1 MTRFL
6 LDTGIASDY
15 INRRRGVVD
24 RAREAVTQGH
34 RIGIAV
40 PVLAELAAGIEKS
53 QSRERNMQLLKSALG
68 AWRLWPFDVP
78 AAYEYGRLYAELA
91 RAGRPMQV
99 VDIMLAAIARSLG
112 NCSVVSTDGDF
123 AVVPG
128 IAVVNWRS

>member
-15 INRRRGVVD
+15 LNRRYGVFD
-24 RAREAVTQGH
+24 RAREAVSQGH

-53 QSRERNMQLLKSALG
+53 QSCERNMQHLKSALG

-91 RAGRPMQV
+91 RAGRPMQA
-99 VDIMLAAIARSLG
+99 VDIMVAAIARALG
-112 NCSVVSTDGDF
+112 NCTVVSADSDF
-123 AVVPG
+123 TAVPG
-128 IAVVNWRS
+128 ITLVNWRS